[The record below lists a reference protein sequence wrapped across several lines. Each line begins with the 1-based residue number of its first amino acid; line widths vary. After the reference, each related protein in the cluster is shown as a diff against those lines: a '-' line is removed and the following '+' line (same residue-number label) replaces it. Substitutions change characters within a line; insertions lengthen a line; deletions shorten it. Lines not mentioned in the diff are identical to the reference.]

1 MFIQKQLQFTSSVKL
16 VFDLFH
22 VTVTVSIRN
31 IPKLFSKNHQK
42 SEESQKSEENR
53 GSTVTISESLTN
65 YSLRMYLLGSI

>member
-22 VTVTVSIRN
+22 VTVTLSIRN

-42 SEESQKSEENR
+42 SEESQENR
-53 GSTVTISESLTN
+53 GLTVTISESLTN